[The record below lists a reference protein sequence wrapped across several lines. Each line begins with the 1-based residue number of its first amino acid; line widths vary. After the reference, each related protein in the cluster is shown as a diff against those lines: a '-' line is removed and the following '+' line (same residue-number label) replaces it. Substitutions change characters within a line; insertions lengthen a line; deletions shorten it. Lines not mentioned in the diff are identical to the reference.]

1 MCGIAGLYF
10 FNDFARTRPNGLN
23 DALLSLHWRGPD
35 TRGTYAGGNACLG
48 HTRLSIIDT
57 SDAAAQPFSD
67 ITQRYTLVFNGEIY
81 NFRQLR
87 EKLKQK
93 QVNFRSESD
102 TEVLLHWLID
112 KGPEGINDL
121 QGFFA
126 FALYDKKKDTLLLV
140 RDRFGIKPL
149 YYYRNSD
156 KLVFASEMKGM
167 IAMQIPKV
175 IDYASLSVYLHLNYI
190 PGPWTIFEGVYKLL
204 PGHYMQVSRKGIET
218 VQYYHLEAGQT
229 NVSPPA
235 DYNAAK
241 QMLRTKLT
249 DSVRKRLVADV
260 PLGAFLSG
268 GIDSSIIT
276 ALAAKEVKGLNTF
289 SIGFRDEPMFD
300 ETHYAR
306 AVAKMHQTNHTE
318 FKLSTDD
325 LLGCVFDVID
335 YIDEP
340 FADSSAL
347 AVYILSKETRKKV
360 TVALSGDGADEL
372 FAGYN
377 KHLAEWKVRHPGLAE
392 KALMQ
397 LQPLMARLP
406 QSRNNFLLNKIRQYN
421 RFGSGMRQHADERY
435 WQWAGFAT
443 QEQVDRLLLKK
454 TGDSELNQRKS
465 RWLKEISENGTIGEV
480 LLTDMQLV
488 LPYDMLTKVDLMSMA
503 NSLEVRVPFL
513 DHDLVN
519 FVFSLP
525 DDFKID
531 GRQRKKI
538 LRDAFREDLPP
549 ELYNRNKQGFEVPLL
564 RWFRLELKSL
574 IVDDLLSEDFV
585 RHQRIFNY
593 EEISRLLSQLFSRNP
608 GDAPARIWALM
619 VFQYWWKK
627 NLI

>member
-1 MCGIAGLYF
+1 MCGIVGLYC
-10 FNDFARTRPNGLN
+10 FNDFARTRPNGLK
-23 DALLSLHWRGPD
+23 DALISLHWRGPD

-57 SDAAAQPFSD
+57 SAAAAQPFSD
-67 ITQRYTLVFNGEIY
+67 DSQRYTLVFNGEIY

-87 EKLKQK
+87 EQLKQ
-93 QVNFRSESD
+93 QQISFRSESD
-102 TEVLLHWLID
+102 TEVLLHWLIE
-112 KGPEGINDL
+112 KGPKGINDL

-126 FALYDKKKDTLLLV
+126 FALYDKKEDTLLLA

-149 YYYRNSD
+149 YYYHNSD
-156 KLVFASEMKGM
+156 KLLFASEMKGM
-167 IAMQIPKV
+167 MAMHIPKV
-175 IDYASLSVYLHLNYI
+175 IDHTSLSAYLHLNYI

-204 PGHYMQVSRKGIET
+204 PGHYLQVSRKGIET
-218 VQYYHLEAGQT
+218 LQYYSIKDGQT
-229 NVSPPA
+229 TVSPPA
-235 DYNAAK
+235 GYEAAR
-241 QMLRTKLT
+241 QMLRTKLA

-300 ETHYAR
+300 ETQYAR
-306 AVAKMHQTNHTE
+306 AVAKMYKTNHTE

-347 AVYILSKETRKKV
+347 AVYILSRETRKKV

-377 KHLAEWKVRHPGLAE
+377 KHLAEWKVRHPGLGA
-392 KALMQ
+392 KALKQ

-406 QSRNNFLLNKIRQYN
+406 QSRNNFLLNKIRQFD
-421 RFGSGMRQHADERY
+421 RFGSGMRQPAAERY
-435 WQWAGFAT
+435 WQWAGFT
-443 QEQVDRLLLKK
+443 THEQVNKLLVKQ
-454 TGDSELNQRKS
+454 TQDADLNLRKS
-465 RWLKEISENGTIGEV
+465 GWLKEISENGPVGEV

-525 DDFKID
+525 DVYKID
-531 GRQRKKI
+531 GRKRKKI
-538 LRDAFREDLPP
+538 LRDAFREDMPAD
-549 ELYNRNKQGFEVPLL
+549 LYNRNKQGFEVPLL
-564 RWFRLELKSL
+564 RWFRQELKSL
-574 IVDDLLSEDFV
+574 IVDDLLSEEFV
-585 RHQRIFNY
+585 RQQKIFNY
-593 EEISRLLSQLFSRNP
+593 GEVRQLLKQLFSRNP

-627 NLI
+627 NMI